1 MREFH
6 FVALSLGKLVVKL
19 VNLKTSNWLTLTI
32 GLAAYTLVASIP
44 VVGGI
49 FSAIALLVGLG
60 AIVISKKEFYKTLQS
75 KNIA

>member
-1 MREFH
+1 VREFH